1 MRRDEVNIPHPTAHH
16 RYPLLASLVLHP
28 AIGGEVG
35 QPSGFFRGTFMRSYT
50 LQLIVGCIWR
60 QLLRLVK

>member
-1 MRRDEVNIPHPTAHH
+1 MRRDEVNIPHPTAPHG
-16 RYPLLASLVLHP
+16 YPRLASLVLHP
-28 AIGGEVG
+28 AIDGEVG

-60 QLLRLVK
+60 QLFGLIK